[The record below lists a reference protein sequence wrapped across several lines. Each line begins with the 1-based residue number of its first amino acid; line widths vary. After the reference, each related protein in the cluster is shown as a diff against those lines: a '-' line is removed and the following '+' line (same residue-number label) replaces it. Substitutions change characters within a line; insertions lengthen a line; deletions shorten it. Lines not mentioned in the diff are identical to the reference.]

1 MVFQNYALYP
11 HMSVRENI
19 GFGCD
24 SARRRRTRSG
34 DASPMSRTCSAS
46 ANCWIASRASSRVAA
61 SACGTRTCHRP
72 TPAVFLMDEPLSNLD
87 AKLRAQT
94 RAELIR
100 LHHELGATFIYVTHD
115 QVEATTMGEQVVVM
129 NHGLI
134 QQAAPPREIYLA
146 PTNTFV
152 AGFVGSPPMNLV
164 PATAVRM
171 DSGIGL
177 NLGGAAIP
185 VNGVLGR
192 LLETV
197 GPDRFTLGV
206 RPEHVRI
213 DAESG
218 LRYRVEFVEL
228 MGHDTVVHLRGEG
241 APLLARWTRASRP
254 ITAPK
259 CRWCLTRRTRGC
271 STRPRA
277 TRCPADDLRPATAA
291 GGITETREYDCPI
304 SDGRRGIMRRT
315 LAVTLSLVLVV
326 AMLAG
331 GLTGCKKK
339 VGTVS
344 SDDAESVVT
353 TRVIRFPPRQ
363 APPLTERPRTRRCR
377 RSRRTLPRR
386 R

>member
-1 MVFQNYALYP
+1 MASVGLRGVSKHFGKVAAVDDISLEIPDGSFTVLVGPSGCGKTTTLRMVAGLEEVDAGEILIGDSVVNDVPPGERDIAMVFQNYALYP

-19 GFGCD
+19 GFGLRLRKTPKD
-24 SARRRRTRSG
+24 EIRRRIADVADLLGIGELLDRKPRQLSGGQRQRVALGRAIARR
-34 DASPMSRTCSAS
+34 
-46 ANCWIASRASSRVAA
+46 
-61 SACGTRTCHRP
+61 
-72 TPAVFLMDEPLSNLD
+72 PAVFLMDEPLSNLD

-241 APLLARWTRASRP
+241 APLLARVDTRIAP
-254 ITAPK
+254 DHGAEVQVVFDTAYA
-259 CRWCLTRRTRGC
+259 RLF
-271 STRPRA
+271 
-277 TRCPADDLRPATAA
+277 DPAT
-291 GGITETREYDCPI
+291 GD
-304 SDGRRGIMRRT
+304 
-315 LAVTLSLVLVV
+315 SLP
-326 AMLAG
+326 
-331 GLTGCKKK
+331 C
-339 VGTVS
+339 
-344 SDDAESVVT
+344 
-353 TRVIRFPPRQ
+353 
-363 APPLTERPRTRRCR
+363 
-377 RSRRTLPRR
+377 
-386 R
+386 